1 MDVQRQYT
9 GTADR
14 VENGQVAVDQA
25 LYQPESWTQIRP
37 GAGPL
42 GYPRAERSPPSPSC
56 SDNRA
61 GPGCPDSR
69 RGVGYVLAVAIS
81 AGQAS
86 LSDVRICSV
95 ALQCSNKLICR
106 ACCSP

>member
-1 MDVQRQYT
+1 VDVQRQYT

-42 GYPRAERSPPSPSC
+42 GVPAGRAFATKP
-56 SDNRA
+56 
-61 GPGCPDSR
+61 
-69 RGVGYVLAVAIS
+69 VL
-81 AGQAS
+81 Q
-86 LSDVRICSV
+86 R
-95 ALQCSNKLICR
+95 
-106 ACCSP
+106 